1 MRTGDKDGAIHA
13 RNFRRGGVGEEGWV
27 TRSQRATTSPKTL
40 EELGISKT
48 QASRWPPRDR
58 RSPRRGPLVQIHE
71 LALIEGAALEQR
83 RSEALGRIPMRPD
96 EFQRVMFTYPPD
108 LVPMGPQT
116 ALDARQRVIAR
127 HLPVRIPWNLLAQ
140 FRRPFSELP
149 PPEPPN
155 RGHERCHVATARPV
169 HHAINSSTARTGL
182 GGGAGGQERESFA
195 SLFLAR

>member
-83 RSEALGRIPMRPD
+83 RSEALDRIPMRPD

-149 PPEPPN
+149 PPVGYIT
-155 RGHERCHVATARPV
+155 RSIRRRLARACAAGPAAPAGPHRV
-169 HHAINSSTARTGL
+169 IRDRDQ
-182 GGGAGGQERESFA
+182 GGASVSPHPRSP
-195 SLFLAR
+195 